1 MLDSASWKSAL
12 LDVLGSGW
20 TFARV
25 GPRRHE
31 DWRRDV
37 VAVMTLR
44 AEDPRRWHGFDYAPE
59 VGEDR
64 SGIGAPF
71 VRWPLDQ
78 LGACLY
84 EVRRAS
90 AEQMLVALQGE
101 LYQASR
107 IPDFDRRRDGLF
119 RSARQ
124 VLSRFG
130 PRARYFTNA
139 SEARGHPDACLLD
152 ADTAWECLSVFTT
165 DCGLVAVS
173 DTEVG
178 VFWAF
183 WED

>member
-1 MLDSASWKSAL
+1 VLDAGIWKAAV
-12 LDVLGSGW
+12 LDVLGGGW

-25 GPRRHE
+25 GPRQHE
-31 DWRRDV
+31 DWRRDAL
-37 VAVMTLR
+37 AVMTLR
-44 AEDPRRWHGFDYAPE
+44 AEDPRRWHALNHAPD

-71 VRWPLDQ
+71 MGWSPDQ
-78 LGACLY
+78 LGGSLY
-84 EVRRAS
+84 EVREAS
-90 AEQMLVALQGE
+90 ARQLLAVLQGE
-101 LYQASR
+101 HYQAAG
-107 IPDFDRRRDGLF
+107 IPDFDSRGEGLL

-130 PRARYFTNA
+130 PRARYFTNV
-139 SEARGHPDACLLD
+139 SEARGNPDVDLLD
-152 ADTAWECLSVFTT
+152 ADTEWECLAVYTT